1 MLKQARKIGIVLW
14 AAVALAAASANAQPQ
29 REPARAGAKPP
40 RIVQQPKPRPA
51 ERNMLGMPNA
61 WVDRL
66 RTMTPQQQERF
77 FNNNARFRAL
87 PPQQQAQIRQR
98 LQVLNNMTPQQK
110 ERFEQQA
117 EVWNRLPAEQQ
128 SYVRD
133 TLLPEWKGMAPMRR
147 QAILAKL
154 RNLRGLSD
162 EQRTAKLNDEAFLSG
177 LDPGERNMLRDL
189 SNLRVGAPDD
199 AGEAV
204 P

>member
-1 MLKQARKIGIVLW
+1 MLKQVHKIEMVLW
-14 AAVALAAASANAQPQ
+14 ASLVLTAASASARPQ
-29 REPARAGAKPP
+29 REPARAAARPAS
-40 RIVQQPKPRPA
+40 VAQQPKPRPA

-66 RTMTPQQQERF
+66 RTMPPEQQERF
-77 FNNNARFRAL
+77 FNNNAKFRAL

-98 LQVLNNMTPQQK
+98 LQVLNNMTPQQR

-117 EVWNRLPAEQQ
+117 EVWNRLPPEQQ

-133 TLLPEWKGMAPMRR
+133 TLLPEWKSMAPARR

-154 RNLRGLSD
+154 RNLRGLND
-162 EQRTAKLNDEAFLSG
+162 TERTARLNDEAFLSG
-177 LDPGERNMLRDL
+177 LDPGERSMLRDL
-189 SNLRVGAPDD
+189 SNLRVGSPEGG
-199 AGEAV
+199 GEAL